1 MKFWKSLT
9 LAAAAGA
16 MFMSATNA
24 EAAYPEKPI
33 TMIVAF
39 GAGGGTDLLIR
50 ALAPFLEKQLG
61 DGSRVEVVNKPG
73 AGGEIGF
80 AAIADSA
87 PDGYTIGAINSPNVN
102 AIPIERQA
110 RYSLDRLDPLYNL
123 VDDPSSFAVHNEGQF
138 KTLTDVVA
146 FAKANPNGVTVGTT
160 GIGSDDHL
168 AMLVFQ
174 RQAGVTF
181 THVPFQGSAANE
193 AALANKKIMLS
204 AVNIGEA
211 MQYKQ
216 KDPITVLGVMA
227 DKKVEQAPGVATF
240 KEQGFAALMSSLRGI
255 AAPKGL
261 PPDVRTKLVDALDKA
276 ANDPGFQAKAKELYQ
291 PVRLLPPEKYA
302 AELAESTKELR
313 DLWATNPWL
322 K

>member
-1 MKFWKSLT
+1 MT
-9 LAAAAGA
+9 AP
-16 MFMSATNA
+16 NA
-24 EAAYPEKPI
+24 QAAYPEKPI

-50 ALAPFLEKQLG
+50 GLAPFLEKQLG
-61 DGSRVEVVNKPG
+61 DGARIEVVNKPG

-80 AAIADSA
+80 AAIADAA

-123 VDDPSSFAVHNEGQF
+123 VDDPGAFAVNAEGPF
-138 KTLTDVVA
+138 KTLADVVA
-146 FAKANPNGVTVGTT
+146 YAKANPNGVTVGTT

-204 AVNIGEA
+204 SVNIGEA

-216 KDPITVLGVMA
+216 KDPIALLGVMA
-227 DKKVEQAPGVATF
+227 GKKVEQAPEIATF
-240 KEQGFAALMSSLRGI
+240 KEQGYNALMSSLRGI

-261 PPDVRTKLVDALDKA
+261 PPDVRAKLIDALDKA
-276 ANDPGFQAKAKELYQ
+276 ATHPGFQAKAKELFQ
-291 PVRLLPPEKYA
+291 PTRLLPPDQYA
-302 AELAESTKELR
+302 TELAASTKELR
-313 DLWATNPWL
+313 ELWATAPWL